1 MKNIEI
7 KEITLKNFKGLRDQK
22 IEFNKN
28 TNIYGSNGTGKTTI
42 FDAFTWL
49 LFGKDSKDRKDFEVK
64 TLDQY
69 NVAIPKIEHE
79 VSAIIVVDGIEIS
92 ISRILKENWVKKRGS
107 ENTEFSGNVTEYYW
121 DSVPMQQ
128 KTFQE
133 KVSGILDE
141 SVFKLIT
148 NPLAFNSLKWQD
160 RRNVLIDIVGC
171 ISDTDLAAGN
181 SEYEK
186 LIAQLTNDKT
196 LADYQ
201 KQILASVKK
210 AKDDIKAIPTRI
222 DEVSK
227 SKPELFD
234 FTNLRISLDMKEKEL
249 SKVNGFIENKSSAYD
264 EQLKEINQKKLKAN
278 TIKSELEQI
287 ENSTRL
293 EIEKS
298 LKPDTSSL
306 DTAKR
311 NFEDKKGE
319 LASSGNALETLNS
332 KEASFK
338 NQVAEIDTKL
348 ENLRKEW
355 SQENAKELS
364 FNDDDF
370 HCPTCKREFES
381 GDVEGKKTEMLNTFK
396 KRKADKLNEIN
407 TRGGNLKLEKEAVEK
422 ELVTIQSRIE
432 TGIKHIAALK
442 DDVVALESILKAEE
456 AKTNP
461 SQDVDKTLLLTNKLL
476 ENSIYQ
482 AKKKELEE
490 VQYSIVE
497 VPLVDVSDLKE
508 QRDLLMNEIDTIKSQ
523 LRNEDQIKAVDK
535 RIAELEAEEKV
546 LAQQIADVEKIQFV
560 IERFNKLK
568 IDTLESKINEKFKF
582 VKFRMF
588 EDLINGGQIECC
600 DALIN
605 GVPFSD
611 ANTASRINAGL
622 DIINTLCEFYQV
634 TAPIFI
640 DNRESIVEL
649 IDIKSQIVN
658 LIVWEGSALNTE
670 NPKVNGVLID
680 TKTGLKLEP
689 ESV

>member
-28 TNIYGSNGTGKTTI
+28 TNIYGSNGAGKTTI

-171 ISDTDLAAGN
+171 ISDTELAAGN

-293 EIEKS
+293 EINQS

-338 NQVAEIDTKL
+338 NQVVEIDTKL

-381 GDVEGKKTEMLNTFK
+381 GDVEGKKTEMLNAFK
-396 KRKADKLNEIN
+396 TRKAEKLKEIN
-407 TRGGNLKLEKEAVEK
+407 TRGGNLKTEKEAVEK

-432 TGIKHIAALK
+432 TGMKHIATLK

-461 SQDVDKTLLLTNKLL
+461 SQDVDKNILLTNKLL

-482 AKKKELEE
+482 AKKKEFEE
-490 VQYSIVE
+490 VKSSIVE
-497 VPLVDVSDLKE
+497 VPQVDISDLKE
-508 QRDLLMNEIDTIKSQ
+508 QRDLLMNEIDAIKSQ

-582 VKFRMF
+582 VNFRMF
-588 EDLINGGQIECC
+588 ETQINGGEAECC

-640 DNRESIVEL
+640 DNRESIVNV
-649 IDIKSQIVN
+649 IDIKSQLIN
-658 LIVWEGSALNTE
+658 LIVSEEDA
-670 NPKVNGVLID
+670 
-680 TKTGLKLEP
+680 KLR
-689 ESV
+689 VA

>member
-28 TNIYGSNGTGKTTI
+28 TNIYGSNGAGKTTI

-92 ISRILKENWVKKRGS
+92 ISRTLKENWVKKRGS

-264 EQLKEINQKKLKAN
+264 EQLNEINQKKLKAN

-293 EIEKS
+293 EIDQS

-355 SQENAKELS
+355 AQENAKELS

-497 VPLVDVSDLKE
+497 DPQVDVSDLKE

-535 RIAELEAEEKV
+535 RIAEVEAEEKV

-640 DNRESIVEL
+640 DNRESIVNV
-649 IDIKSQIVN
+649 IDIKSQLIN
-658 LIVWEGSALNTE
+658 LIVSEEDA
-670 NPKVNGVLID
+670 
-680 TKTGLKLEP
+680 KLR
-689 ESV
+689 VA

>member
-22 IEFNKN
+22 IVFNKN
-28 TNIYGSNGTGKTTI
+28 TNIYGSNGAGKTTI

-293 EIEKS
+293 EIDQN

-338 NQVAEIDTKL
+338 NQVVEIETKL

-355 SQENAKELS
+355 SNENAKELT
-364 FNDDDF
+364 FKDDDF

-396 KRKADKLNEIN
+396 KRKAEKLDEIN

-422 ELVTIQSRIE
+422 ELVTIQSTIE
-432 TGIKHIAALK
+432 TGMKHIAALK

-497 VPLVDVSDLKE
+497 VPQVDVSDLKE

-582 VKFRMF
+582 VNFRML
-588 EDLINGGQIECC
+588 ETQINGGEAECC

-640 DNRESIVEL
+640 DNRESIVNV
-649 IDIKSQIVN
+649 IDIKSQLVN
-658 LIVWEGSALNTE
+658 LIVSEEDA
-670 NPKVNGVLID
+670 
-680 TKTGLKLEP
+680 KLR
-689 ESV
+689 VA

>member
-22 IEFNKN
+22 IEFKNN
-28 TNIYGSNGTGKTTI
+28 TNIYGSNGAGKTTI

-355 SQENAKELS
+355 SRENAKELT

-370 HCPTCKREFES
+370 HCPTCKREFEA
-381 GDVEGKKTEMLNTFK
+381 GDVEGKKKEMLNTFK
-396 KRKADKLNEIN
+396 TKKAEKLNEIN
-407 TRGGNLKLEKEAVEK
+407 TRGGNLKTEKEAVEK
-422 ELVTIQSRIE
+422 ELLTIQSRIE
-432 TGIKHIAALK
+432 TGMKHIAALK
-442 DDVVALESILKAEE
+442 DEVVALESILKAEE

-490 VQYSIVE
+490 VQSSIVE

-508 QRDLLMNEIDTIKSQ
+508 QRDFLMNEIDTIKSQ

-600 DALIN
+600 DALVDGI
-605 GVPFSD
+605 PFSD
-611 ANTASRINAGL
+611 LNTASRCNAGI
-622 DIINTLCEFYQV
+622 DIINALCEFYQV
-634 TAPIFI
+634 SAPIFL
-640 DNRESIVEL
+640 DNRESVINIIDCNSQL
-649 IDIKSQIVN
+649 IN
-658 LIVWEGSALNTE
+658 LIVSESDE
-670 NPKVNGVLID
+670 
-680 TKTGLKLEP
+680 KLR
-689 ESV
+689 VA